1 MSADI
6 LTLRSKEDSKGT
18 DTEWQRDDQYH
29 DLQLHLPTGIWYVR
43 RKMKGKKPL
52 FKSTREKNKKS
63 AVRVANNIIKD
74 WMGVTASQFDGQDT
88 LFRDYAPV
96 ALSSWLKSDK
106 YKDRTKENM
115 QIYVTQLIEELGY
128 ARLADITEVFIEDW
142 INGFKKRSGRKT
154 FRDYVMYTTK
164 VLRHAKRNG
173 ILRYVPAFENPDPK
187 KETGRCYTKA
197 EMSLLIETAEKM
209 LAEASKSKNKQMIR
223 RRLATLIQV
232 RCCFNGFMRL
242 RECLQAPWSEI
253 DLLEG
258 RWTIPAER
266 IKTKKGKDIYIDGD
280 KILPLLRELRGLDLD
295 SAWLF
300 PNPVNKGEP
309 VWDNKSAWNTLKK
322 KAGITGRARWHDLRH
337 TALTWALLGDDE
349 FRAELEK
356 LPPAEQEA
364 MKEKHLMNPIVVAS
378 YAGTNIRTIES
389 TYLKVKAHHTREVST
404 CIRL

>member
-6 LTLRSKEDSKGT
+6 LTLQPKNNKEPSDK
-18 DTEWQRDDQYH
+18 DWQRDDQYP
-29 DLQLHLPTGIWYVR
+29 DLQLHVPTGIWYVR

-52 FKSTREKNKKS
+52 FKSTREKNKKI
-63 AVRVANNIIKD
+63 ALRVANNLIKD

-96 ALSSWLKSDK
+96 ALASWMKSDK
-106 YKDRTKENM
+106 YKSRTKENM
-115 QIYVTQLIEELGY
+115 QIYVGQLVDEIGY

-142 INGFKKRSGRKT
+142 INGFKKRSSRTT

-197 EMSLLIETAEKM
+197 EMSLMLGMAEKM
-209 LAEASKSKNKQMIR
+209 LSEARQSGNRQMIR
-223 RRLATLIQV
+223 RRLSTLIQL

-242 RECLQAPWSEI
+242 RECIQAPWNEVN
-253 DLLEG
+253 LETG
-258 RWTIPAER
+258 RWIIPAER
-266 IKTKKGKDIYIDGD
+266 IKTKKGKDIYVSPL
-280 KILPLLRELRGLDLD
+280 ILVSLRELRDMDGE
-295 SAWLF
+295 SEWLF
-300 PNPVNKGEP
+300 PNPINKSEP
-309 VWDNKSAWNTLKK
+309 IWDNKSAWNTLKK